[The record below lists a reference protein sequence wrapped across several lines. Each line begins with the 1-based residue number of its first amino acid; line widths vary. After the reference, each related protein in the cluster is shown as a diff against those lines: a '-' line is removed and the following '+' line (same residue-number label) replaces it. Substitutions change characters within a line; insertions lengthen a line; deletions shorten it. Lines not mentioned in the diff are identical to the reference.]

1 MTDLGYSRTI
11 SNILNS
17 DTISNVSLE
26 WDPSEGRQRLEQRN
40 VHGEIAA
47 ENFCEKYK
55 VYRFTISRT
64 KQNKPREKNDQ
75 TYQKQNSEN

>member
-1 MTDLGYSRTI
+1 MTESGYSRTI

-17 DTISNVSLE
+17 DIISNVSLE
-26 WDPSEGRQRLEQRN
+26 WDPSEGRQGLEQKN

-55 VYRFTISRT
+55 FHRFEISRT
-64 KQNKPREKNDQ
+64 KQNKPKEKHDQ
-75 TYQKQNSEN
+75 TYQEQNSEN

>member
-1 MTDLGYSRTI
+1 MTDSGYSSTI

-40 VHGEIAA
+40 VYGEIAA
-47 ENFCEKYK
+47 ENLCEKYK
-55 VYRFTISRT
+55 VYRFKISRT
-64 KQNKPREKNDQ
+64 KQNKPREKHDQ

>member
-1 MTDLGYSRTI
+1 MCHWNGI
-11 SNILNS
+11 
-17 DTISNVSLE
+17 
-26 WDPSEGRQRLEQRN
+26 PQRGDRDWNRN

-55 VYRFTISRT
+55 VYRFKISRT

-75 TYQKQNSEN
+75 TYKKQNSEN